1 MSSPLVL
8 ALDVGTSSTRT
19 ALFDDHAHRI
29 LPTTAQ
35 QKYRLHTTPDGGA
48 ELDPAVLLRAARHC
62 LDQTMR
68 VHRSDPALRRRPV
81 AGIGVSSFWHSLLGV
96 NAKGDPVTR
105 VFTWA
110 DSRCRA
116 DAAAL
121 REKFGEKTLH
131 ARTGCMVRA
140 SFWPAKLKW
149 LRRTQPKVWE
159 RVRQW
164 MSPAEWLQL
173 KLTGEAHCALGMAT
187 GTGLFNP
194 ATMQWDAALLKTCG
208 VTRDR
213 LRPLSDE
220 PLPVGGSLARE
231 FPELRGVPWFPGIGD
246 GAASNLGSGATR
258 PGLAAINFGTSGALR
273 VIRES
278 GIPRA
283 PFGVSCYRVDAR
295 RYLVGGAVSNAGNL
309 RAWCLRELNLSDE
322 AEIDSELAHHPE
334 PVRGLTV
341 LPFWTAERAPKWNEE
356 QPSMIVGLT
365 HHTTARDLLQA
376 ITEASYQRIARI
388 AELIF
393 AEEKTKPKLIISGG
407 ILRSAQALQRFADV
421 LGEPLYPS
429 EEMEASIRGA
439 AIFVLEKLGGAA
451 PPLHLGRPVRPRP
464 RYAKLFAA
472 AREKQ
477 RKLEDSALEGWR

>member
-1 MSSPLVL
+1 LKKMRASPDKISSPPRPMSSPLVL
-8 ALDVGTSSTRT
+8 ALDIGTSSTRT

-68 VHRSDPALRRRPV
+68 VHRSDPALRRRPI

-121 REKFGEKTLH
+121 REKFGEKTLARAHGLHGPCIILAGETEVAATH
-131 ARTGCMVRA
+131 A
-140 SFWPAKLKW
+140 
-149 LRRTQPKVWE
+149 
-159 RVRQW
+159 
-164 MSPAEWLQL
+164 AESV
-173 KLTGEAHCALGMAT
+173 GAGAAMDVSRGMA
-187 GTGLFNP
+187 
-194 ATMQWDAALLKTCG
+194 ATQAHRRSALRARHGDRHGAVQSGDDAVGRALLKTCG
-208 VTRDR
+208 LTRDR

-220 PLPVGGSLARE
+220 PLPVAGSLARE

-278 GIPRA
+278 GVPRA

-309 RAWCLRELNLSDE
+309 AC
-322 AEIDSELAHHPE
+322 
-334 PVRGLTV
+334 VV
-341 LPFWTAERAPKWNEE
+341 F
-356 QPSMIVGLT
+356 
-365 HHTTARDLLQA
+365 
-376 ITEASYQRIARI
+376 ARI
-388 AELIF
+388 E
-393 AEEKTKPKLIISGG
+393 
-407 ILRSAQALQRFADV
+407 
-421 LGEPLYPS
+421 
-429 EEMEASIRGA
+429 RG
-439 AIFVLEKLGGAA
+439 
-451 PPLHLGRPVRPRP
+451 
-464 RYAKLFAA
+464 
-472 AREKQ
+472 
-477 RKLEDSALEGWR
+477 